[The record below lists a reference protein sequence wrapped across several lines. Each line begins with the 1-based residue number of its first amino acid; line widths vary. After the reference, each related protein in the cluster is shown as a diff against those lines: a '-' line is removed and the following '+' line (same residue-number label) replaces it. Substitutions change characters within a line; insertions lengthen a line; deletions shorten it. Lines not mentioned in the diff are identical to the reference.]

1 MCLTPPVMAL
11 PLVLCVALLPTAAC
25 ALRPPAAL
33 TRRQCT
39 ASAVIAAAGA
49 ALPRRANA
57 QDASPSDTAAAR
69 LVVDAQA
76 AEPGGAYGTISA
88 ALSAAPKGATV
99 LVRPGLYAERLFL
112 KSEVNILA
120 DKGAVLAWTNP
131 NPNPTPTPTP
141 TPNPDPNQ
149 VLAWKSDRPY
159 EAALTVDLSVA
170 AAPCRVLVQG
180 LEIRP

>member
-1 MCLTPPVMAL
+1 MAL

-57 QDASPSDTAAAR
+57 QDASPSDTAAR

-120 DKGAVLAWTNP
+120 DKGAVLTWT
-131 NPNPTPTPTP
+131 
-141 TPNPDPNQ
+141 
-149 VLAWKSDRPY
+149 
-159 EAALTVDLSVA
+159 LTLTLPLTLPLTRTRTLPLPLTLTLTLTRCS
-170 AAPCRVLVQG
+170 PGSRIG
-180 LEIRP
+180 LTRRRSPST

>member
-1 MCLTPPVMAL
+1 MAL

-120 DKGAVLAWTNP
+120 DKGAVLTWT
-131 NPNPTPTPTP
+131 
-141 TPNPDPNQ
+141 
-149 VLAWKSDRPY
+149 
-159 EAALTVDLSVA
+159 LTLTLPLTLPLTRTLPLPLTLTLTLTRCS
-170 AAPCRVLVQG
+170 PGSRIG
-180 LEIRP
+180 LTRRRSPST

>member
-1 MCLTPPVMAL
+1 MAL

-120 DKGAVLAWTNP
+120 DKGAVLTWT
-131 NPNPTPTPTP
+131 
-141 TPNPDPNQ
+141 
-149 VLAWKSDRPY
+149 
-159 EAALTVDLSVA
+159 LTLTLPLTLPLTRTLPLPLTLTLTLTRCS
-170 AAPCRVLVQG
+170 PGSRIG
-180 LEIRP
+180 LTRRHSPST